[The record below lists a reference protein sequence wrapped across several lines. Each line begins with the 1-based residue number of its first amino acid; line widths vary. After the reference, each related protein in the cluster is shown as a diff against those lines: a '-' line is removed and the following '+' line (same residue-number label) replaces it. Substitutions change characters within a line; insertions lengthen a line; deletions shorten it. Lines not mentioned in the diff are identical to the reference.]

1 MNWLR
6 EAISDETGQAD
17 IAYAVIGALA
27 GGALGSLA
35 FICGM
40 SAIAYFRCIPL
51 VKPDVVVNCSFDPLP
66 MGQAAALIFG
76 AFATLIG
83 ALCGYMVATRKQRS
97 SQPDQTVIANSA
109 VVHQEAA
116 QPAPA
121 EAATDLGPPTVQ
133 KPRKGKR

>member
-27 GGALGSLA
+27 GGALGALA
-35 FICGM
+35 FICAM

-83 ALCGYMVATRKQRS
+83 ALCGYMAATRKQRPQAMS
-97 SQPDQTVIANSA
+97 APPVTSTVTTTATTIQPS
-109 VVHQEAA
+109 
-116 QPAPA
+116 PA
-121 EAATDLGPPTVQ
+121 EAATDVDTTTVLPT
-133 KPRKGKR
+133 KPMG